1 MSINSTSYHLG
12 KPGKYFD
19 EISKNI
25 QCLSLFSNPDI
36 DKPSKFKEAP
46 MRIPKWLQ
54 NDYRYQNLK
63 RIHLFTKNSTL
74 FCLFRLG
81 FISITFYGQ
90 EKLG

>member
-54 NDYRYQNLK
+54 NDYRYQNLR
-63 RIHLFTKNSTL
+63 RIHLFTKNLTL